1 VPWHSAG
8 GSRSSAWHASP
19 YIHTHPCTSRVLSVR
34 LTSGETRTLEARLC
48 ASPLLA
54 DASRSAAGHLAAVNL
69 LRARVSTPSAVAAAV
84 KAELLRKVTTEE
96 VKGMQRDLVVQLWS
110 NHGCVRPALQ
120 VGVRR
125 HRHLN

>member
-1 VPWHSAG
+1 MARAHAHSSTVIRDAL
-8 GSRSSAWHASP
+8 SSLTKLGWRACCGPASV
-19 YIHTHPCTSRVLSVR
+19 HHLS
-34 LTSGETRTLEARLC
+34 LQL
-48 ASPLLA
+48 
-54 DASRSAAGHLAAVNL
+54 
-69 LRARVSTPSAVAAAV
+69 AV

-120 VGVRR
+120 VGLRR

>member
-1 VPWHSAG
+1 MST
-8 GSRSSAWHASP
+8 R
-19 YIHTHPCTSRVLSVR
+19 
-34 LTSGETRTLEARLC
+34 ETGLE
-48 ASPLLA
+48 S
-54 DASRSAAGHLAAVNL
+54 L
-69 LRARVSTPSAVAAAV
+69 LRARVSTPSVVAAGG
-84 KAELLRKVTTEE
+84 ELQRKVTMEE